1 MQREIIGEMKRD
13 LKYKRNENIRINKKE
28 NEENY

>member
-1 MQREIIGEMKRD
+1 MQREFKGEMKRD
-13 LKYKRNENIRINKKE
+13 LKYRRSAKRINKKE